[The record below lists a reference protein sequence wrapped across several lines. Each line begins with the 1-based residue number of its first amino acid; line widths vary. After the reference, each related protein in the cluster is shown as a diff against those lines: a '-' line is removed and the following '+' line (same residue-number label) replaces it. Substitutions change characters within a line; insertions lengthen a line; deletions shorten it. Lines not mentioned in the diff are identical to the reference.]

1 MSRIVLIWGLALAL
15 LGAGGVAAAQ
25 VAVRG
30 SQTLSGIPQASGAS
44 IANRAATETTGISPK
59 GEPKML
65 AGMLN
70 AQNAARARLG
80 LPELTWS
87 VELAARAGET
97 AKSIAAPRTC
107 SRTAVEREGETAT
120 AAVYW
125 ASGIRMFSGGSAAQE
140 ISPSFVVSEWQE
152 ASADYDKA
160 TGECERAGACRSF
173 AHMANAAARTVGC
186 AKTVCDSQAQ
196 VWACHYGK

>member
-15 LGAGGVAAAQ
+15 IGASGIAAAQ

-30 SQTLSGIPQASGAS
+30 PQALSGIPQASGAS
-44 IANRAATETTGISPK
+44 IATRAATETTGISPA
-59 GEPKML
+59 GEPKAL

-97 AKSIAAPRTC
+97 AKSIAVPRTC

-160 TGECERAGACRSF
+160 TRECERTGACRSF
-173 AHMANAAARTVGC
+173 ALMADPAVARVGC

>member
-1 MSRIVLIWGLALAL
+1 M
-15 LGAGGVAAAQ
+15 
-25 VAVRG
+25 
-30 SQTLSGIPQASGAS
+30 
-44 IANRAATETTGISPK
+44 ANRAATETTGVSTAFPVNS
-59 GEPKML
+59 EPKAL

-70 AQNAARARLG
+70 AQNAARAKLG
-80 LPELTWS
+80 LPELSWS
-87 VELAARAGET
+87 AELATRAGET
-97 AKSIAAPRTC
+97 AKSVAAPRTC

-120 AAVYW
+120 AAVFW
-125 ASGIRMFSGGSAAQE
+125 VSGIRMFSGGSAAQE

-160 TGECERAGACRSF
+160 TGECERAGACQSF
-173 AHMANAAARTVGC
+173 AHMANPAAKTVGC